1 MYHLVPFYKEPKE
14 LMWHHL
20 EEITCYQE
28 KKLLVQDSQLLIKLS
43 GKFIFQWWISVCFL
57 VLTGK
62 IWGEKK

>member
-28 KKLLVQDSQLLIKLS
+28 KN
-43 GKFIFQWWISVCFL
+43 FWY
-57 VLTGK
+57 K
-62 IWGEKK
+62 ILNF

>member
-28 KKLLVQDSQLLIKLS
+28 KKLLVQDSQLLSYRVNSFFS
-43 GKFIFQWWISVCFL
+43 GGFL
-57 VLTGK
+57 FVS
-62 IWGEKK
+62 WY